1 MAVAEDL
8 YSREMS
14 KFDSDGKV
22 QISGSITAGSA
33 TGNVAHDAADS
44 GNPVKVGGRAVD
56 PTSLPTA
63 VAANDRSDIYTSL
76 QGETLSYKSRLDFG
90 EDQTNQLYG
99 TLPKPIAGSTYT
111 GTVTQNNSFQ
121 TVNLKASAGNVL
133 KFSVINTTAFTR
145 YFQIHNT
152 TTTPGGGATAAH
164 KYTVPPNSQILIGP
178 KDIGDAGLCLLT
190 GIAMANS
197 TAISTYTAGTAG
209 DLAVEIT
216 TI

>member
-1 MAVAEDL
+1 M
-8 YSREMS
+8 
-14 KFDSDGKV
+14 
-22 QISGSITAGSA
+22 
-33 TGNVAHDAADS
+33 
-44 GNPVKVGGRAVD
+44 
-56 PTSLPTA
+56 
-63 VAANDRSDIYTSL
+63 
-76 QGETLSYKSRLDFG
+76 
-90 EDQTNQLYG
+90 
-99 TLPKPIAGSTYT
+99 
-111 GTVTQNNSFQ
+111 
-121 TVNLKASAGNVL
+121 
-133 KFSVINTTAFTR
+133 INTTAFTR